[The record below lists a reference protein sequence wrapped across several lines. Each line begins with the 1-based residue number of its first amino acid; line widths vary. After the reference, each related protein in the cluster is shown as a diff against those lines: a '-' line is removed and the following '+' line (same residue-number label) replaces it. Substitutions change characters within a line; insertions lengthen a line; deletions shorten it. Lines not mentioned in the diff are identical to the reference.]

1 MVLEDKDYIPVVL
14 DGRREYIVRKD
25 ALNSLGIGQQ
35 AHECREQAQA
45 AQIELLTHRLVEA
58 RMVIE
63 QQAKYII
70 DQERRLRE
78 QGEDHGK
85 ILDE

>member
-1 MVLEDKDYIPVVL
+1 MNLQPCP
-14 DGRREYIVRKD
+14 RKGD
-25 ALNSLGIGQQ
+25 RVIHENVGQQ

-63 QQAKYII
+63 QQAKYIV

-78 QGEDHGK
+78 KNG
-85 ILDE
+85 